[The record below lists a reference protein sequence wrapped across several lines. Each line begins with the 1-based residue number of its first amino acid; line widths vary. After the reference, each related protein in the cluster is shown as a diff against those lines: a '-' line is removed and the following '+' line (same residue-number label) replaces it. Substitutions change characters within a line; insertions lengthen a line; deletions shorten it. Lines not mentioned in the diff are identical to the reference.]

1 MGSKYAPKRV
11 LCFFVKNG
19 ANKRIERFLKDYNL
33 GQRNVNLKSKT

>member
-1 MGSKYAPKRV
+1 MLPKEYFV
-11 LCFFVKNG
+11 FFVKNV